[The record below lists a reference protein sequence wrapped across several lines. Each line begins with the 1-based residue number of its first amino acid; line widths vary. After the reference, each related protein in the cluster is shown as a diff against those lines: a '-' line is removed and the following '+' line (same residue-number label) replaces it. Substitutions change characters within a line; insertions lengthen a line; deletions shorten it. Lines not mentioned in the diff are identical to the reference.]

1 MKLGTQARK
10 NLTKATR
17 TDSYRVPVAEMYI
30 DAEFNARKV
39 NPAHVESLTKA
50 MMNGQRFPAIYIRA
64 DDEPGRFL
72 IIDGQH
78 RFLAAKAAGIES
90 IDAIEVE
97 GDDNEMIEIMLDA
110 DSGLNLTAIER
121 AKQYQRLIDGGRTR
135 QQIAER
141 NNRSVA
147 DVNNHLMILE
157 MPPKLRIQLDEGR
170 ISYAE
175 ALKLYRN
182 SRADSERI
190 AEIAE
195 QAAAADGKDKVT
207 HKYVEAAT
215 SAVEQQNEADRK
227 ELEKTS
233 GKAPASNDNGVNAA
247 RAGRD
252 SDKPQTGGEREGNSS
267 APLLRVSKPFGAAKA
282 RELIELLCH
291 DYDGESDWSADFDIA
306 RMENAAPEKVA
317 RINAL
322 FRDYLGR

>member
-50 MMNGQRFPAIYIRA
+50 MAKGQRFPAIYIRA
-64 DDEPGRFL
+64 DEEPGRFL

-135 QQIAER
+135 QQIADR
-141 NNRSVA
+141 NSRSLA

-175 ALKLYRN
+175 ALKLYRT

-215 SAVEQQNEADRK
+215 SAVEQQNQADRAA
-227 ELEKTS
+227 LEKTS
-233 GKAPASNDNGVNAA
+233 SKASKAGDNGVSDA
-247 RAGRD
+247 RAARD
-252 SDKPQTGGEREGNSS
+252 SDKPQNAGEGQQKDKS
-267 APLLRVSKPFGAAKA
+267 PLLRISKPFGAAKA

-291 DYDGESDWSADFDIA
+291 DYDGENKWSEDFDLT
-306 RMENAAPEKVA
+306 RLENAAPDKLA
-317 RINAL
+317 RIDAL